1 MEKKY
6 FDRNNEEVINGSVIN
21 IHQTVNG
28 QNIFV
33 VLFSDNGLHVVYGH
47 DLTRSY
53 EYDKEE
59 LLKPSIFSGESDFE
73 IIGNVY
79 FELDDMTK

>member
-1 MEKKY
+1 MKY
-6 FDRNNEEVINGSVIN
+6 FDKNGEEVVNGSVIDL
-21 IHQTVNG
+21 HQTVNG

-33 VLFSDNGLHVVYGH
+33 VLFSDHGLYVVYGH

-53 EYDKEE
+53 EYDKIE
-59 LLKPSIFSGESDFE
+59 LLSPIKITGDTEFE